1 MPPTDENKDPKD
13 SDQGADDDLD
23 ARISRALDAK
33 LNAAMTSRDKR
44 LMGGFE
50 KLLTEKL
57 GTLSPARSEDKPA
70 DKPVDGAQGAAK
82 ADPEVIKLREQL
94 DKLTR
99 QADEDRKARAA
110 IEEKSRREAART
122 AIREALAAKG
132 ITGAKARAVIADLE
146 ASGAVRFTEDGVP
159 ELVIKRARMKGSRAE
174 ELAFDDIAA
183 GIEDWSKSDDAKE
196 FLPAQQPAAAQPR
209 RATPL
214 SPTARATPAAL
225 GNRPLSDDER
235 AEAAAKQLEAHGVD
249 VTSLFD

>member
-1 MPPTDENKDPKD
+1 MTDEEKKAAEEKAAVDDAALNAKINAAITAHMKRATTAFEK
-13 SDQGADDDLD
+13 QLADTV
-23 ARISRALDAK
+23 AK
-33 LNAAMTSRDKR
+33 LA
-44 LMGGFE
+44 
-50 KLLTEKL
+50 
-57 GTLSPARSEDKPA
+57 PAREEKPA
-70 DKPVDGAQGAAK
+70 DKPADGAQGAAK

-110 IEEKSRREAART
+110 VEEKSRRENART

-146 ASGAVRFTEDGVP
+146 ASSAVRFTEDGVP

-196 FLPAQQPAAAQPR
+196 FLPAQQPAVAGPR
-209 RATPL
+209 RAG
-214 SPTARATPAAL
+214 SPASPPRAQSAASS
-225 GNRPLSDDER
+225 NRALTDDER
-235 AEAAAKQLEAHGVD
+235 AEAAAKHLEANGLD
-249 VTSLFD
+249 VASLFD